1 MMGIGNQIGCL
12 FSQFVIVTVALH
24 ALILGDIAVFTFR
37 PHSTVNLSQCLGLS
51 SRSSSGSGSRSG
63 LGCGCS
69 SRSHGCSAGSGLLD
83 RDAVS
88 NAIDGNIVV
97 LHGRVLLNQSK
108 SLDVRFLTEP
118 CCRASWADGQHAW
131 CSAARMRP
139 RRLRGRWQ
147 PRRSC
152 RQNRRPQ
159 QRQRCTP
166 RRRRQQPWPW

>member
-1 MMGIGNQIGCL
+1 MTSTSPALTEAPAATFTSRMLPGIGALTSTAPAEAGAAGC
-12 FSQFVIVTVALH
+12 
-24 ALILGDIAVFTFR
+24 G
-37 PHSTVNLSQCLGLS
+37 
-51 SRSSSGSGSRSG
+51 RSSSGSGSRSG
-63 LGCGCS
+63 LGCGCG

-97 LHGRVLLNQSK
+97 LHGRVLLNQSR

-118 CCRASWADGQHAW
+118 CCRASWAGGQRAW
-131 CSAARMRP
+131 CSAARRRP

>member
-1 MMGIGNQIGCL
+1 MMMTRAL
-12 FSQFVIVTVALH
+12 VALEV
-24 ALILGDIAVFTFR
+24 AAGASVKAGDLHVQDVAGHR
-37 PHSTVNLSQCLGLS
+37 SLDLNSACGSRS
-51 SRSSSGSGSRSG
+51 SGCGRSSSGSGSRSG

-131 CSAARMRP
+131 CSAARTRP